1 MSKAIATF
9 QGFRLLPKGQDA
21 TICQAQVNGLA
32 STGYEE
38 QSLILAVAKGPAF
51 GICRLRTSCS
61 QTYDGAVGKFAVT
74 TQSDPEW
81 YDQLRSHHEVMVIMV
96 LVTGSD
102 LKRKGPHTVL
112 CFVISMVQV
121 ILLLICFA
129 CPKPSKLTNLW
140 VTSIHQCVR
149 SIEPGRELM
158 WNNRVVELLRGNETI
173 NLSEHSYKQKH
184 YKRKGSNF
192 LLSSRLGMIVFDTH
206 DILLRRLQEIITMV
220 MEPRAAIHHVFS
232 SQSTDYSSSPID
244 KGRCLRAESECEK
257 CASSHK
263 KLPKS
268 SNCGRIFHGYFGA
281 VNTMAEQNVPTQP
294 PTRTDEQ
301 IVPRSQWLT
310 IGKSNLLFNAQK
322 IQKNPIFQISVD
334 ILSNTNF
341 FQAFTA
347 SANVPAIYLQQFW
360 NTMKYNEKTG
370 VYSCQVDEQWFD
382 LSADLLRKALAI
394 TPVNPTHPFE
404 LPPSG
409 NTVIDFVNELG
420 YPEPVEIV
428 SNIRV
433 NYVYQPWR
441 AILTLINQCLTGK
454 TSGSDKPRHPVLQML
469 WGIVTQTNV
478 DHAELIWEE
487 FTQGIQTFFSHKAS
501 HKASLKN
508 PKKKVT
514 PLLIPYGRFSKV
526 IIYYLASNNNI
537 HRRPDSAVHHTGDDF
552 ILGNLKFVPKGES
565 VEVFGMAIPDPLI
578 TEAIQQSSYYPKYL
592 EMVAENTKKTP
603 QESASVQPAT
613 RRTPPKKPTTTTPVK
628 PSKPALAPTKKPSK
642 RKLPQK
648 VRKGKPTFQLV
659 AEEDEAQ
666 QESIP
671 QEEGDDPDLEL
682 AKKMSMESHQEK
694 GEGEGD
700 DADMER
706 AIKLS
711 LDPAFLPKVGHLL
724 EERDQTPHDSETRP
738 SSQPEDNTS
747 EKLIHESSSTSDSE
761 RTKSET
767 EAAAPKGD
775 KDQDEVDTSTVTS
788 GVSIPVSDPEKHM
801 RLWLD
806 QPDP

>member
-1 MSKAIATF
+1 MTF
-9 QGFRLLPKGQDA
+9 INA
-21 TICQAQVNGLA
+21 N
-32 STGYEE
+32 
-38 QSLILAVAKGPAF
+38 
-51 GICRLRTSCS
+51 
-61 QTYDGAVGKFAVT
+61 
-74 TQSDPEW
+74 
-81 YDQLRSHHEVMVIMV
+81 V
-96 LVTGSD
+96 L
-102 LKRKGPHTVL
+102 
-112 CFVISMVQV
+112 
-121 ILLLICFA
+121 
-129 CPKPSKLTNLW
+129 
-140 VTSIHQCVR
+140 
-149 SIEPGRELM
+149 
-158 WNNRVVELLRGNETI
+158 
-173 NLSEHSYKQKH
+173 
-184 YKRKGSNF
+184 SNF
-192 LLSSRLGMIVFDTH
+192 VSLQCLSS
-206 DILLRRLQEIITMV
+206 LLNALLQ
-220 MEPRAAIHHVFS
+220 
-232 SQSTDYSSSPID
+232 
-244 KGRCLRAESECEK
+244 
-257 CASSHK
+257 
-263 KLPKS
+263 
-268 SNCGRIFHGYFGA
+268 
-281 VNTMAEQNVPTQP
+281 NTMAEQNVPAQP

-360 NTMKYNEKTG
+360 KTMSYNEKTG

-409 NTVIDFVNELG
+409 DTVIDFVNELG

-428 SNIRV
+428 SSIRT

-441 AILTLINQCLTGK
+441 AILSLLNQCLTGK

-537 HRRPDSAVHHTGDDF
+537 HRRPDSAVHHTGDDY
-552 ILGNLKFVPKGES
+552 LGLSQFVPK
-565 VEVFGMAIPDPLI
+565 
-578 TEAIQQSSYYPKYL
+578 
-592 EMVAENTKKTP
+592 ENTP
-603 QESASVQPAT
+603 QGFARVANTCST
-613 RRTPPKKPTTTTPVK
+613 TTTTPVK
-628 PSKPALAPTKKPSK
+628 QTKPAPPPTKKPSK

-659 AEEDEAQ
+659 DEDDEAQ
-666 QESIP
+666 QESFP
-671 QEEGDDPDLEL
+671 HEEGNDPDLEL
-682 AKKMSMESHQEK
+682 AKKLSLETPQEK

-700 DADMER
+700 DADLER

-711 LDPAFLPKVGHLL
+711 LDPAFLPQGRAPVGGVTIRDPVSETTSKLHEVVGKGKAVVT
-724 EERDQTPHDSETRP
+724 EEQVAHSLIDLSKKKRTTDQFILVRRDQTPPDSTTGP
-738 SSQPEDNTS
+738 SSQPDDDTS
-747 EKLIHESSSTSDSE
+747 EKVIHESSSTSDSE
-761 RTKSET
+761 RTESET

-788 GVSIPVSDPEKHM
+788 GVSIPVSDPEKAHEA
-801 RLWLD
+801 LAG
-806 QPDP
+806 PDPEPMKEDQTGSDSGKLHVSLAGPNPEHMDDEFLATAYPKVHENLKLITE